1 MSFMAVMDFQSSE
14 GVDASGYLPL
24 RVKRDV
30 DVKPDMDITVTKLN
44 KDGNFSI
51 NHFFN
56 NGYRGITFTIEVLI
70 KYHVK
75 REGKNKTYQKD
86 TIIDVFKYENKGEPY
101 ILELTDMWNNKPVI
115 EVLHDWFINMTPL
128 SVVTDAIN
136 IPDGQYIITKN
147 PSRKQTYNDRTIW
160 ELEFMTYTPL
170 VLHKFKND
178 NQNVLNALKKN
189 NANKT
194 SSKKKKNALANCNYK
209 ILTYSKKKKV
219 LDCVK
224 TLQTILKKKKYYT
237 GKVDG
242 WFGKDTTK
250 AVRKFQKAYNK
261 KKSVKF
267 VTKPGY
273 TGIKVE
279 SGKLVTNTNNK
290 NISLPSGTKISNKSS
305 KNKATTVKMV
315 NKALP
320 THGKVDKATYDVLIY
335 L

>member
-14 GVDASGYLPL
+14 GTDHSGYLPL

-56 NGYRGITFTIEVLI
+56 NGYRGISFKVLI
-70 KYHVK
+70 LIK
-75 REGKNKTYQKD
+75 ES
-86 TIIDVFKYENKGEPY
+86 
-101 ILELTDMWNNKPVI
+101 DMWNNQKVKD
-115 EVLHDWFINMTPL
+115 VLNDWFITMTPL
-128 SVVTDAIN
+128 SVVTDAVD
-136 IPDGQYIITKN
+136 IPDGQYIISKN
-147 PSRKQTYNDRTIW
+147 ESRKQTYRGSSIW
-160 ELEFMTYTPL
+160 DLEFMTYTPL

-189 NANKT
+189 NATKT
-194 SSKKKKNALANCNYK
+194 SNKKKKNVLANCNYK
-209 ILTYSKKKKV
+209 ILKYSKKKKV

-237 GKVDG
+237 GKIDG